1 MLFLVSFEFKS
12 PHNPTVS
19 EWNACDRP
27 LGAWAAL
34 WLVRVVLASA
44 LAFWEY
50 KRELRL

>member
-1 MLFLVSFEFKS
+1 MLFLVGLVFKS

-27 LGAWAAL
+27 LGVWAAL

-50 KRELRL
+50 TRDLQM